1 MLVVVHRRTNS
12 GILSV
17 DGAFDPDMREAL
29 ANAAQRYGLPVGL
42 PSVATL
48 QSNQI
53 SLDTTKVAPGDR
65 LSKVAELS
73 DGELPLFGDLR
84 WSDSALGWVVTWSI
98 EARGRRYRRALKRK
112 DPAFEDNKELG
123 APLDGNVM
131 SALGHQRT

>member
-1 MLVVVHRRTNS
+1 MVSGVAIQRSANVCFVPIADIWGKPWLGHRPRLTMLVVVHRRTNS

-17 DGAFDPDMREAL
+17 DGAFDPNMREAL

-42 PSVATL
+42 PSATL

-73 DGELPLFGDLR
+73 DGELPLFR
-84 WSDSALGWVVTWSI
+84 
-98 EARGRRYRRALKRK
+98 
-112 DPAFEDNKELG
+112 
-123 APLDGNVM
+123 
-131 SALGHQRT
+131 

>member
-84 WSDSALGWVVTWSI
+84 WSDSALGWVVATAGPSGASTMMRRFGPRFG
-98 EARGRRYRRALKRK
+98 ARHGCYLATASL
-112 DPAFEDNKELG
+112 ET
-123 APLDGNVM
+123 
-131 SALGHQRT
+131 QRSSF

>member
-1 MLVVVHRRTNS
+1 MLVVVHGRTNS

-17 DGAFDPDMREAL
+17 DGAFDPNMREAL

-42 PSVATL
+42 PSATL

-73 DGELPLFGDLR
+73 LGVEL
-84 WSDSALGWVVTWSI
+84 
-98 EARGRRYRRALKRK
+98 EGRCRPDVRRAAPIFLCGYHR
-112 DPAFEDNKELG
+112 EDDR
-123 APLDGNVM
+123 PI
-131 SALGHQRT
+131 R